1 MPMPERARTYKDMI
15 YDSAR
20 WDQFTPRAG
29 DIVVATPAKCGTT
42 WTQMICALLVHQTP
56 EFPQPLTVLSRWIE
70 RHTEPVED
78 VAAHFDAQPWRR
90 IIKTH
95 TPLDGL
101 PYYDNVTYVFCG
113 RDPRD
118 AFLSGLDHI
127 DNISEKTRA
136 DAAARGSIPA
146 GFVLPSDPN
155 VRFQMWISAGP
166 QPWVWDGFP
175 IGSVL
180 YLTDTY
186 WRHRDLPNI
195 HFTHYADLTRD
206 LDGEMRRL
214 SAALGIPIDEAK
226 WPSLVNA
233 ARFDTMKSNAA
244 GNAPG
249 AHLGEWADSDKFF
262 RKARQGE
269 WRDVLS
275 PENQALYE
283 KISTERL
290 SPDLKRWLENGQ
302 TPADSA

>member
-1 MPMPERARTYKDMI
+1 MPRPQRTHTYTDMI
-15 YDSAR
+15 FDSSR
-20 WDQFTPRAG
+20 WDSFKPRKG

-56 EFPQPLTVLSRWIE
+56 DLPMPLTKLSRWLERQIE
-70 RHTEPVED
+70 PAENIVD
-78 VAAHFDAQPWRR
+78 DFDAQPWRR

-101 PYYDNVTYVFCG
+101 PYYDEIDYVFCG

-127 DNISEKTRA
+127 GNLSQKTLE
-136 DAAARGSIPA
+136 DAAKRGKMPA
-146 GFVLPSDPN
+146 GVTLPTDPN
-155 VRFQMWISAGP
+155 IRFQMWISAGP

-180 YLTDTY
+180 YLTNSF
-186 WRHRDLPNI
+186 WHHRDMPNI
-195 HFTHYADLTRD
+195 HFLHYNDLRRD

-214 SAALGIPIDEAK
+214 SAALGIAVDETRWHA
-226 WPSLVNA
+226 LVDAARFETMKKNA
-233 ARFDTMKSNAA
+233 AR
-244 GNAPG
+244 NAPG
-249 AHLGEWADSDKFF
+249 AHFGEWKNDGDFF

-269 WRDVLS
+269 WREVLS

-283 KISTERL
+283 RVARERL
-290 SPDLKRWLENGQ
+290 SPELKRWLEGGEG
-302 TPADSA
+302 

>member
-1 MPMPERARTYKDMI
+1 MPRPERIHTYTDMI

-20 WDQFTPRAG
+20 WDAFALRKG

-56 EFPQPLTVLSRWIE
+56 DLPLPLTRLSRWIE
-70 RHTEPVED
+70 RHTEPVENV
-78 VAAHFDAQPWRR
+78 VADFDAQPWRR

-101 PYYDNVTYVFCG
+101 PYSEDATFVFCG

-136 DAAARGSIPA
+136 DALARGKMPA
-146 GFVLPSDPN
+146 SFTLPTDPDE
-155 VRFQMWISAGP
+155 RFRMWINAGP

-180 YLTDTY
+180 YLTNTY
-186 WRHRDLPNI
+186 WQHRDLPNI
-195 HFTHYADLTRD
+195 HFLHYADLTRD

-214 SAALGIPIDEAK
+214 SAALGIAVDEAK
-226 WPSLVNA
+226 WPSLVAA
-233 ARFDTMKSNAA
+233 ARFDTMKRNAE

-249 AHLGEWADSDKFF
+249 AHLGEWMDSNKFF
-262 RKARQGE
+262 RKARTGE
-269 WRDVLS
+269 WREVLS
-275 PENQALYE
+275 QENQALYE
-283 KISTERL
+283 KIASERL
-290 SPDLKRWLENGQ
+290 SPELKSWLENGRAGA
-302 TPADSA
+302 TP